1 MTEHAR
7 DPRFTQEQLDAAS
20 RTEVLGGKT
29 QREIAEQRRDRPAT
43 DGVGASSDKVL
54 NKVNPIGPKRR
65 HLMDE

>member
-1 MTEHAR
+1 MGEHVR
-7 DPRFTQEQLDAAS
+7 DGKFTQEQVDNAI
-20 RTEVLGGKT
+20 RTEVPGGKT
-29 QREIAEQRRDRPAT
+29 QREIAEQRRINDLT